1 MGCCLFAIVLAGAPR
16 LALFFWWLMQRAY
29 VTLAFK
35 GGQIWGLL
43 GFLFLP
49 WTTLMWVIV
58 YPGGISFVNWI
69 FLGLAFAIDMGTYFG
84 GGREAQTR
92 YAS

>member
-1 MGCCLFAIVLAGAPR
+1 MGCCLFASVLAGAPR
-16 LALFFWWLMQRAY
+16 LAFLFWWVFQPYRINATFSSWL
-29 VTLAFK
+29 
-35 GGQIWGLL
+35 WPLL
-43 GFLFLP
+43 GVLFLP

-69 FLGLAFAIDMGTYFG
+69 FLGLAFAIDLGTYFG
-84 GGREAQTR
+84 GGKEAQTR